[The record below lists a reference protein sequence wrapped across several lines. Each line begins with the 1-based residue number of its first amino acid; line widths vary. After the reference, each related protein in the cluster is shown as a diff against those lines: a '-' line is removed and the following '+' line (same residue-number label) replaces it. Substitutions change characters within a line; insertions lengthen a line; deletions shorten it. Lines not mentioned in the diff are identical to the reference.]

1 MIHDQKL
8 AEILRRSDRSR
19 TESVVGPLGERLTK
33 AMLPPLGGRWTP
45 RRKAEVVAAVHG
57 GLLDVEEASTMYN
70 ISIEEFDTW
79 VRGIERAGLRALR
92 VTHAQTYRKI
102 LAGDGGPW

>member
-1 MIHDQKL
+1 MIHDLKL
-8 AEILRRSDRSR
+8 AEFLRRSTKSR
-19 TESVVGPLGERLTK
+19 VEAVIGPLGERLTR
-33 AMLPPLGGRWTP
+33 ASLPPPDTRWTA

-57 GLLDVEEASTMYN
+57 GLLDVEEAAEWYN
-70 ISIEEFDTW
+70 ISVEEFDTW

-102 LAGDGGPW
+102 LAGNG

>member
-8 AEILRRSDRSR
+8 AEFLQHSNSGRVETVI
-19 TESVVGPLGERLTK
+19 GPMGERLTME
-33 AMLPPLGGRWTP
+33 MLPPSDTRWTP

-57 GLLDVEEASTMYN
+57 GLLDVEEAAEWYN

-102 LAGDGGPW
+102 LAGNG